1 MYKTPININ
10 NKTVLTTILE
20 LGKGGTIN

>member
-1 MYKTPININ
+1 MYKTPIKYY